1 MKRFVIPALIIL
13 AFVLET
19 KVRVM
24 GIGPS
29 LSVMLV
35 YFVGLRYGHLK
46 GLGFGVAV
54 GALADAVSGSYLGP
68 SLLGKATVGY
78 LAQYLRKGLFIW
90 TPVLGV
96 IGLAAFTA
104 IDALISYLCNVL
116 FFETPA
122 TIARAATIIIT
133 QALFNA
139 VFGLFITPGEE
150 DPDAEP

>member
-1 MKRFVIPALIIL
+1 MRRLVIPILIIL

-19 KVRVM
+19 KVRVL

-54 GALADAVSGSYLGP
+54 GALADAVTGNYLGP
-68 SLLGKATVGY
+68 GLLGKATVGY

-104 IDALISYLCNVL
+104 MDALISYLSIAL
-116 FFETPA
+116 FFEPPTTA
-122 TIARAATIIIT
+122 GRAATIIII

-139 VFGLFITPGEE
+139 AFGLFITPGEE